1 MAGSVLRES
10 GEALGAGFDSAP
22 SLGLFFQHVS
32 FQREKFMSGQ
42 VILYF
47 EDQADALRFALAAGS
62 VVAGDG
68 ARVTADLIHE
78 TTRGSRIL
86 LDAANVWN
94 IKKPTLEGVAE
105 PPSKCPVNKTL
116 SQSPC

>member
-42 VILYF
+42 VVLYF
-47 EDQADALRFALAAGS
+47 EGQADALRFALAAGS
-62 VVAGDG
+62 VMGGEG
-68 ARVTADLIHE
+68 AKFTSDLVEKTTGGQRIRLAAVKSGGSHRGPTITVCGVYSFGRVRA
-78 TTRGSRIL
+78 
-86 LDAANVWN
+86 
-94 IKKPTLEGVAE
+94 
-105 PPSKCPVNKTL
+105 
-116 SQSPC
+116 